1 MKVLVKSIKENVA
14 LVVPGTLN
22 CIDYHRFRVM
32 DNVPDMERWETR
44 GLIKRHY
51 LKDEATDGIFLTFW
65 ERDKSKAVSAFL
77 EQFSISA
84 KAKVEPIKEE
94 KEAVVETEK
103 TTTPS
108 NEEENEKKA
117 KSYKRR

>member
-1 MKVLVKSIKENVA
+1 MKVLVKAIKENVA

-32 DNVPDMERWETR
+32 ENVPEMDRWETR
-44 GLIKRHY
+44 NLIKRHY

-65 ERDKSKAVSAFL
+65 ERDKQKAVSAFL
-77 EQFSISA
+77 EQFALSA
-84 KAKVEPIKEE
+84 KKKVEEVKEE
-94 KEAVVETEK
+94 VVVETKKED
-103 TTTPS
+103 
-108 NEEENEKKA
+108 NEEIKTVEKA